1 MNREQQR
8 RAEHFHQLH
17 AGPAPLVLP
26 NAWDAASA
34 RIVEKAGAPAVATT
48 SAGMAWTLGY
58 PDGERMS
65 VQELLDGCRRICRV
79 VSAPV
84 SVDIERGYGREAEDV
99 GGLVG
104 ALLQLG
110 VVGINIE
117 DGTDPATGALA
128 HPSMVLERIACA
140 RTVAGHHDVPLFI
153 NARIDTYFAPG
164 VAPEQRWE
172 ETLRRAL
179 AYVDAGA
186 DGIFVPG
193 LANTG
198 EIARLAQRLPVPLNI
213 YAGYA
218 GAPSVASLQQ
228 AGVRRVSLGCG
239 PLQALMAQLD
249 TIATEALAGHYDTMG
264 GAMWSAGEANG
275 LFRAPVA
282 PRPSPS
288 RAFSYAGMG
297 DGPVPLLLARS
308 RPPRGGSIELATRNG
323 THQASA
329 ARDANERMGWRQ
341 RLASLLGKPA
351 TGAAACGR

>member
-17 AGPAPLVLP
+17 AGPSPLVLP

-34 RIVEKAGAPAVATT
+34 RIVEQAGAAAVATT

-58 PDGERMS
+58 PDGETMS

-84 SVDIERGYGREAEDV
+84 SADIERGYGRDAQDV

-128 HPSMVLERIACA
+128 QPSTLLERIACA
-140 RTVAGHHDVPLFI
+140 RTVARHHGVPLFI

-193 LANTG
+193 LADVG

-218 GAPSVASLQQ
+218 GAPPVATLQQ

-239 PLQALMAQLD
+239 PLQALMAQLHR
-249 TIATEALAGHYDTMG
+249 IATEALAGHYDTMG

-275 LFRAPVA
+275 LFRTQAKA
-282 PRPSPS
+282 RPSAPHAS
-288 RAFSYAGMG
+288 SYAGMG
-297 DGPVPLLLARS
+297 DGPVPLLLASART
-308 RPPRGGSIELATRNG
+308 PRASGVELTTRNG
-323 THQASA
+323 ASA
-329 ARDANERMGWRQ
+329 AHDADERAGWRQ
-341 RLASLLGKPA
+341 RLATLLGRPA
-351 TGAAACGR
+351 NGAQACGR